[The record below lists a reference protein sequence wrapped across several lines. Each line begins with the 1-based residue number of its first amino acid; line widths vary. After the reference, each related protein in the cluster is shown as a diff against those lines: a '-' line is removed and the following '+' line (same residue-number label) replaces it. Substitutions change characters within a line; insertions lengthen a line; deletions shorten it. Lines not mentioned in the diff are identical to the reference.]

1 MQVTET
7 EICAMN
13 QLIDVLLNITVGTKL
28 FERLVQRFLEVLYD
42 LDNALPSCFSMRSFQ
57 ILVSHT

>member
-1 MQVTET
+1 
-7 EICAMN
+7 MN

-28 FERLVQRFLEVLYD
+28 VERLVQRFLEVLYD
-42 LDNALPSCFSMRSFQ
+42 LDNALPSCFGMRSFQ